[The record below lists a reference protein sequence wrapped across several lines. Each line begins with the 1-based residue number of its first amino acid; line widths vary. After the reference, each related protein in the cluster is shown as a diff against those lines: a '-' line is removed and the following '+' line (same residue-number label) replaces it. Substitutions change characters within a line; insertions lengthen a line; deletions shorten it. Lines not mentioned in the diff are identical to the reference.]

1 MTLNPQAKALLDQ
14 MAAANAPK
22 LFELPIAEARAGA
35 VQMLQSLDQQGLP
48 IGRTEDRMI
57 PGPAGDIPARIY
69 TPIAAGGAALPCL
82 LFYHGGGFVIG
93 NLDSHDALCRALAN
107 DAGVKV
113 IAVDY
118 RLAPEAKFPAAVEDA
133 FAALKWTEAN
143 AMDLGIDP
151 NRIAV
156 GGDSAGGN
164 LAAVVSILARDEG
177 QTRITFQLLIYPWLD
192 FLEASYSRE
201 AFASGY
207 FLDEVTLAWFTHS
220 YANSPDDYKDYRMS
234 PLRAASHKH
243 LPPAHIMTAG
253 YDPLRDEG
261 RAYAEKLRDAEVP
274 VTYKEYSG
282 LMHGFANMTAVI
294 EEGRA
299 AVKEAAAALKA
310 GLGA

>member
-14 MAAANAPK
+14 MAAAAAPK

-35 VQMLQSLDQQGLP
+35 VAMTQSLEPQGLP

-57 PGPAGDIPARIY
+57 PGPAGDIPVRIY
-69 TPIAAGGAALPCL
+69 TPIAAGGTALPCL
-82 LFYHGGGFVIG
+82 IFYHGGGFVIG

-107 DAGVKV
+107 EAGVKV

-133 FAALKWTEAN
+133 FAALKWIEAN
-143 AMDLGIDP
+143 AMDLDIDA
-151 NRIAV
+151 NRLAV

-177 QTRITFQLLIYPWLD
+177 QTRISFQLLIYPWLD
-192 FLEASYSRE
+192 FLEASASRD

-220 YANSPDDYKDYRMS
+220 YANSPEDYRDYRLS
-234 PLRAASHKH
+234 PLRAASHKN

-253 YDPLRDEG
+253 FDPLRDEG
-261 RAYAEKLRDAEVP
+261 RAYAEKLREAEVP
-274 VTYKEYSG
+274 VTYKEYPG
-282 LMHGFANMTAVI
+282 LIHGFANMTAVI

-299 AVKEAAAALKA
+299 AVKEAAAALKT